1 MHVISLGKLLVQP
14 SGRLLVGVGGG
25 GEMSIKDKKRPVI
38 TSFPLFILIFWP
50 GDRAER
56 M

>member
-14 SGRLLVGVGGG
+14 SGCLLLGGG
-25 GEMSIKDKKRPVI
+25 GEIPIKDKKRPVI
-38 TSFPLFILIFWP
+38 TSFPLFILIFRP
-50 GDRAER
+50 ADGADR